1 MWPARCSWPT
11 RSANARD
18 CSHSTSMAAAL
29 KRAQTAV
36 SDGHGA
42 ESMQFIAAAREL
54 ARQLKF
60 PRAEKSTFLAIFAV
74 LKRSTHASDKAA
86 WEAYGAKRSTY
97 LQWKALIEPLEPQAL
112 ADGFLNDEPVASI
125 GRAYC
130 MMAIALEDFK
140 EGTVVWAVRDHTV
153 GMMG

>member
-1 MWPARCSWPT
+1 
-11 RSANARD
+11 
-18 CSHSTSMAAAL
+18 MAAAL